1 MGRFRTIKTAGI
13 RGVVKT
19 IWNSVRH
26 TRSVSRLVMHPNVIT
41 ALSSGATFDIRGRL
55 VFGIHDLDATHPEL
69 RKSKFS
75 ATDSATVR
83 HTGESHATIGP
94 GTVLHV
100 EGEFSMGD
108 SYINCDG
115 RVMCGDAITIGD
127 GCAIAWGVTLL
138 DDTRHKFSVNGTQ
151 RTQSAPIQ
159 IGNDVWIGHG
169 ASVQKGVTIG
179 DGAVVASNSTV
190 TNDVPEKSLVGGT
203 PATVIERDVSWGPD
217 A

>member
-1 MGRFRTIKTAGI
+1 
-13 RGVVKT
+13 
-19 IWNSVRH
+19 
-26 TRSVSRLVMHPNVIT
+26 MHPNVIT